1 MLSIADNDLLTHV
14 GPGTPMG
21 EYLRRYWIPTL
32 LSEEVPEPDCPPVRV
47 TILGEVLI
55 AYRDTDGVVGL
66 IDNYC
71 PHRRA
76 SMFFG
81 RNEECGLRCVYH
93 GWKFDAAGNCVDMP
107 SEPAESNFKD
117 KVKITAYPTKEAGG
131 VVWSYMGPADHTPE
145 MPDLGWAS
153 CPDENRFLTKCVQ
166 ECNWLQALEG
176 GIDSSH
182 ISFLHSSLKPADYTL
197 TVSNSDAQG
206 TALQD
211 RSPRFV
217 LDETDYGLTI
227 GARRTTPEGKYYWR
241 ITPWMLPYGMI
252 VPAEEDAVM
261 TGNMYVPADDN
272 TALVFRASWHP
283 GRALTPA
290 ERTEYETGGYFH
302 EAVMP
307 VTYRAYANKGNDYLI
322 DREKQR
328 TVSYSG
334 IKGIQAQDMAVIE
347 SMGAISDRNRE
358 HLGTSDSAIIGAR
371 RRLLREVRNFQEG
384 IEPFAPQHGELYR
397 IRSAAVEAPQDVPLK
412 EVAAESMVL

>member
-1 MLSIADNDLLTHV
+1 MLSTEENDLLTHV

-21 EYLRRYWIPTL
+21 EYLRRYWVPAL
-32 LSEEVPEPDCPPVRV
+32 LSEEVPQPDCPPVRV
-47 TILGEVLI
+47 RILGESLI
-55 AYRDTDGVVGL
+55 SYRDTDGVVGL

-93 GWKFDAAGNCVDMP
+93 GWKFDAEGNCVDMP
-107 SEPAESNFKD
+107 SEPAESNFKN
-117 KVKITAYPTKEAGG
+117 KVKIAAYPTEERG
-131 VVWSYMGPADHTPE
+131 VVVWAYMGPPDRRPQL
-145 MPDLGWAS
+145 PDLGWAS
-153 CPDENRFLTKCVQ
+153 CPEENLFLTKCLQ

-211 RSPRFV
+211 KSPRFV
-217 LDETDYGLTI
+217 LDETEYGLII

-241 ITPWMLPYGMI
+241 ITPWMLPYGTI

-272 TALVFRASWHP
+272 TSLVFRASWHP
-283 GRALTPA
+283 RRALTAA
-290 ERTEYETGGYFH
+290 ERTEYETGGIFH
-302 EAVMP
+302 ELVMP
-307 VTYRAYANKGNDYLI
+307 LSYKAYANKGNDYLI
-322 DREKQR
+322 DRTKQQ

-347 SMGAISDRNRE
+347 GMGAISDRNKE
-358 HLGTSDSAIIGAR
+358 HLGTSDAAIIGAR
-371 RRLLREVRNFQEG
+371 RRLLRELADFQEG
-384 IEPFAPQHGELYR
+384 IEPYAPQHGDLYR
-397 IRSAAVEAPQDVPLK
+397 IRSAAVKASQDMSLK
-412 EVAAESMVL
+412 AVAAESMIL

>member
-1 MLSIADNDLLTHV
+1 MLSTEENDLLTHV

-21 EYLRRYWIPTL
+21 EYLRRYWVPAL
-32 LSEEVPEPDCPPVRV
+32 LSEEVPQPDCPPVRV
-47 TILGEVLI
+47 RILGESLI
-55 AYRDTDGVVGL
+55 SYRDTDGVVGL

-93 GWKFDAAGNCVDMP
+93 GWKFDAEGNCVDMP
-107 SEPAESNFKD
+107 SEPAESNFKN
-117 KVKITAYPTKEAGG
+117 KVKIAAYPTEERG
-131 VVWSYMGPADHTPE
+131 VVVWAYMGPPDRRPQL
-145 MPDLGWAS
+145 PDLGWAS
-153 CPDENRFLTKCVQ
+153 CPEENLFLTKCLQ

-211 RSPRFV
+211 KSPRFV
-217 LDETDYGLTI
+217 LDETEYGLII

-241 ITPWMLPYGMI
+241 ITPWMLPYGTI

-272 TALVFRASWHP
+272 TSLVFRASWHP
-283 GRALTPA
+283 RRALTA
-290 ERTEYETGGYFH
+290 VERTEYETGGIFH
-302 EAVMP
+302 ELVIP
-307 VTYRAYANKGNDYLI
+307 VSYKAYANKGNDYLI
-322 DREKQR
+322 DRTKQR

-347 SMGAISDRNRE
+347 GMGAISDRNKE
-358 HLGTSDSAIIGAR
+358 HLGTSDAAIIGAR
-371 RRLLREVRNFQEG
+371 RRLLRELADFQEG
-384 IEPFAPQHGELYR
+384 IEPYAPQHGDLYR
-397 IRSAAVEAPQDVPLK
+397 IRSAAVKASQDMSLK
-412 EVAAESMVL
+412 AVAAESMIL

>member
-1 MLSIADNDLLTHV
+1 
-14 GPGTPMG
+14 
-21 EYLRRYWIPTL
+21 
-32 LSEEVPEPDCPPVRV
+32 
-47 TILGEVLI
+47 
-55 AYRDTDGVVGL
+55 
-66 IDNYC
+66 
-71 PHRRA
+71 
-76 SMFFG
+76 MFFG

-117 KVKITAYPTKEAGG
+117 KVKIAAYPTEERGG
-131 VVWSYMGPADHTPE
+131 VVWAYMGPPDRIPQL
-145 MPDLGWAS
+145 PDLGWAS
-153 CPDENRFLTKCVQ
+153 CLEENLFLTKCLQ

-211 RSPRFV
+211 KSPRFV
-217 LDETDYGLTI
+217 LDETEYGLII

-241 ITPWMLPYGMI
+241 ITPWMLPYGTI

-272 TALVFRASWHP
+272 TSLVFRASWHP
-283 GRALTPA
+283 RRALTA
-290 ERTEYETGGYFH
+290 VERTEYETGGIFH
-302 EAVMP
+302 ELVIP
-307 VTYRAYANKGNDYLI
+307 VSYKAYANKGNDYLI
-322 DREKQR
+322 DRTKQR

-347 SMGAISDRNRE
+347 GMGAISDRNKE
-358 HLGTSDSAIIGAR
+358 HLGTSDAAIIGAR
-371 RRLLREVRNFQEG
+371 RRLLRELADFQEG
-384 IEPFAPQHGELYR
+384 IEPYAPQHGNLYR
-397 IRSAAVEAPQDVPLK
+397 IRSAAVEASQDMSLK
-412 EVAAESMVL
+412 AVAAESMIL